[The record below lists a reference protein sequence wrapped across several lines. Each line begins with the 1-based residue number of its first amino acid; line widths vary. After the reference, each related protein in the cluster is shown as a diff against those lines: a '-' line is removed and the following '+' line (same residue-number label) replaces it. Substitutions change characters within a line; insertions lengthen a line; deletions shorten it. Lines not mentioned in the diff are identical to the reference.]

1 MNAEFFAAVEDI
13 EKEKGIPRDYMYEK
27 IEQAMLAA
35 FRRDNPDYGENV
47 EVILDEDKKRI
58 ELVVHKTVV
67 EQVEDPTMEIDVDSA
82 KKLSKR
88 AVIGDELTQVDG
100 ELLLSIVQKRVHD
113 CVNPLICNELVI
125 ELDSMP
131 ENPVLMGAAAI
142 AAQQVLSDPG
152 KLMDMPE
159 EK

>member
-88 AVIGDELTQVDG
+88 AVIGDERSSPSATTPAPPTTG
-100 ELLLSIVQKRVHD
+100 PKI
-113 CVNPLICNELVI
+113 
-125 ELDSMP
+125 
-131 ENPVLMGAAAI
+131 
-142 AAQQVLSDPG
+142 
-152 KLMDMPE
+152 
-159 EK
+159 

>member
-88 AVIGDELTQVDG
+88 AVIGDELT
-100 ELLLSIVQKRVHD
+100 I
-113 CVNPLICNELVI
+113 
-125 ELDSMP
+125 
-131 ENPVLMGAAAI
+131 PVAA
-142 AAQQVLSDPG
+142 
-152 KLMDMPE
+152 
-159 EK
+159 